1 MSRIQLTQSFIDK
14 LICSNGKTKNDH
26 FDKKTTGLLVQV
38 LISGR
43 KTYYLRFQNIR
54 KKTSQAKL
62 ADASLVKLAYVRI
75 LAKKYLAQIA
85 MGEDPFAAKS
95 AQRTVPT
102 FATFMAERYMPFV
115 KGYKRSWDCDDS
127 LLRNHL
133 LPALGKKYLDEI
145 TKHDVVVFHH
155 GMRAKGYAP
164 GTCNRCLI
172 MLRYAMNLAIKWE
185 IPGISSNPT
194 KNAAL
199 LENNSKKERFL
210 SHSEAQALYEAVKK
224 SDNPTLQYIIPMLI
238 LTGARKREVLDAK
251 WEDFDLIRRQ
261 WRIPMTKSGRPRHV
275 PLSEGVLQLLDS
287 IQRSE
292 SSEHVF
298 ANPKTNK
305 AYNNI
310 FYSWNTARKSV
321 GLGDVRI
328 HDLRHSFA
336 SFLVNAG
343 RSLYEVQKIL
353 GHTQISTTQRYAHL
367 SQDTL
372 LEAANVV
379 YKAVPLLMSMPS
391 VSAVSGGRL
400 ILSKFKADKK

>member
-1 MSRIQLTQSFIDK
+1 MPKAQLTQQLVK
-14 LICSNGKTKNDH
+14 LTSCPTGKIKCDLFDSNCKGLMIEIRA
-26 FDKKTTGLLVQV
+26 TG
-38 LISGR
+38 G
-43 KTYYLRFQNIR
+43 KTYYLRYKDHRGRARQLKIADER
-54 KKTSQAKL
+54 DLSLGQARQMALTLRTK
-62 ADASLVKLAYVRI
+62 
-75 LAKKYLAQIA
+75 IA

-115 KGYKRSWDCDDS
+115 KGYKKSWDCDDS

-133 LPALGKKYLDEI
+133 LPVLGKKHLDEI
-145 TKHDVVVFHH
+145 TKHDVISLHH
-155 GMRAKGYAP
+155 GMRAKGYAV

-172 MLRYAMNLAIKWE
+172 MLRYAMNLALKWE
-185 IPGISSNPT
+185 IPGITKNPT
-194 KNAAL
+194 KDAAL
-199 LENNSKKERFL
+199 FENHNKKERFL
-210 SHSEAQALYEAVKK
+210 SSQEAQRLYEAVKK
-224 SDNPTLQYIIPMLI
+224 SDNPMLQYIVPMLI

-287 IQRSE
+287 IPQGE
-292 SSEHVF
+292 SGEHVF
-298 ANPKTNK
+298 ANPKTKK
-305 AYNNI
+305 AYVSI
-310 FYSWNTARKSV
+310 FHSWNTARKSV

-353 GHTQISTTQRYAHL
+353 GHTQIKTTQRYAHL

-372 LEAANVV
+372 IEAAN
-379 YKAVPLLMSMPS
+379 AVPFALTVPMLMPKRIGD
-391 VSAVSGGRL
+391 VRL
-400 ILSKFKADKK
+400 VQIAS

>member
-1 MSRIQLTQSFIDK
+1 MKITLTQTFVDS
-14 LICSNGKTKNDH
+14 LSCRQGKTKDDY
-26 FDKKTTGLLVQV
+26 FDTKTTGLLVQV

-43 KTYYLRFQNIR
+43 RTYYLRFQNLR
-54 KKTSQAKL
+54 KKAVQCKL
-62 ADASLVKLAYVRI
+62 VDASLVKLSDARI

-95 AQRTVPT
+95 ALRTVPT
-102 FATFMAERYMPFV
+102 FATFMTERYMPFV

-155 GMRAKGYAP
+155 GMRTGGYAA

-185 IPGISSNPT
+185 MPGITSNPT
-194 KNAAL
+194 KDAAL
-199 LENNSKKERFL
+199 FENNNKKERFL
-210 SHSEAQALYEAVKK
+210 SHSEAQSLYEAVKK
-224 SDNPTLQYIIPMLI
+224 SDNPMLQFIIPMLI

-251 WEDFDLIRRQ
+251 WEDFDLVRRQ

-275 PLSEGVLQLLDS
+275 PLSEGVLQLLGS
-287 IQRSE
+287 IPQGE
-292 SSEHVF
+292 SCEHVF
-298 ANPKTNK
+298 ANPKTKN
-305 AYNNI
+305 AYVSI

-353 GHTQISTTQRYAHL
+353 GHTQIKTTQRYAHL

-379 YKAVPLLMSMPS
+379 FKAVPLSMSLPKRIGD
-391 VSAVSGGRL
+391 VQLLQVAQ
-400 ILSKFKADKK
+400 

>member
-1 MSRIQLTQSFIDK
+1 MPKTQLTPQLVKQTSCPTGKVKCDLFD
-14 LICSNGKTKNDH
+14 SNCKGLMIEIRA
-26 FDKKTTGLLVQV
+26 TG
-38 LISGR
+38 G
-43 KTYYLRFQNIR
+43 KTYYLRYKDHRGRARQLKIADER
-54 KKTSQAKL
+54 DLSLGQARQMALTLRTK
-62 ADASLVKLAYVRI
+62 
-75 LAKKYLAQIA
+75 IA
-85 MGEDPFAAKS
+85 LGEDPREEKATAKQS
-95 AQRTVPT
+95 PT

-115 KGYKRSWDCDDS
+115 KGYKKSWDCDDS

-133 LPALGKKYLDEI
+133 LPVLGKKHLDEI
-145 TKHDVVVFHH
+145 TKHDVISFHH
-155 GMRAKGYAP
+155 GMRAKGYAV

-172 MLRYAMNLAIKWE
+172 MLRYAMNLALKWE
-185 IPGISSNPT
+185 IPGITKNPT
-194 KNAAL
+194 KDAAL
-199 LENNSKKERFL
+199 FENHNKKERFL
-210 SHSEAQALYEAVKK
+210 SSQEAQRLYEAVKN
-224 SDNPTLQYIIPMLI
+224 SDNPMLQYIVPMLI

-287 IQRSE
+287 IPQGE
-292 SSEHVF
+292 SGEHVF
-298 ANPKTNK
+298 ANPKTKK
-305 AYNNI
+305 AYVSI
-310 FYSWNTARKSV
+310 FHSWNTARKSV

-379 YKAVPLLMSMPS
+379 YKAVPLLMSKPS